1 MKNNSFKNLGLILA
15 LGATTQLWAAES
27 DDSTKNEFRI
37 GPTFGFNI
45 TAKFRGFQ
53 PAPLATSPGAGP
65 LVNRD
70 YPDGYVHVDS
80 SDNAGNQTWNW
91 GYRNDS
97 QYNAEASTLN
107 FHRLSVNSESGP
119 AASGDPSYGFEVSY
133 LRRLGDCGAGHFS
146 LEFAFGYNRLAI
158 SDNSAHSV
166 GATVTTDS
174 FPLGGVIPP
183 FAAYAGS
190 FSSPGALLGA
200 QPTRESSGASGLL
213 TGRRETEAD
222 IYNFRLG
229 PVYTLPLSQKVRMEL
244 ATGLAVAVV
253 NNQFSFS
260 ETLLVNGH
268 SEWRSGNG
276 GATDTICGP
285 YIRGGFSLDLSPA
298 WSVFAGAQYQYMV
311 DVIKQSAAGKTV
323 ELDFRQAIYVS
334 ASVNLRF

>member
-107 FHRLSVNSESGP
+107 FHRLSVNSESGCI
-119 AASGDPSYGFEVSY
+119 Y
-133 LRRLGDCGAGHFS
+133 L
-146 LEFAFGYNRLAI
+146 
-158 SDNSAHSV
+158 
-166 GATVTTDS
+166 
-174 FPLGGVIPP
+174 
-183 FAAYAGS
+183 
-190 FSSPGALLGA
+190 
-200 QPTRESSGASGLL
+200 Q
-213 TGRRETEAD
+213 
-222 IYNFRLG
+222 
-229 PVYTLPLSQKVRMEL
+229 
-244 ATGLAVAVV
+244 
-253 NNQFSFS
+253 
-260 ETLLVNGH
+260 
-268 SEWRSGNG
+268 
-276 GATDTICGP
+276 
-285 YIRGGFSLDLSPA
+285 
-298 WSVFAGAQYQYMV
+298 
-311 DVIKQSAAGKTV
+311 
-323 ELDFRQAIYVS
+323 
-334 ASVNLRF
+334 